1 MSWTTISY
9 NWKFARTQV
18 LTIESEHSDPK
29 KVHDEF
35 EESFPGE
42 DLLALIEG
50 DVSSSVATFPLTK
63 WMSSL
68 SVRA

>member
-1 MSWTTISY
+1 MYWTAISY
-9 NWKFARTQV
+9 NWKFARTRV
-18 LTIESEHSDPK
+18 YTLESEHSNPK

-42 DLLALIEG
+42 DLLALMEG
-50 DVSSSVATFPLTK
+50 DMSSSIATFPLTK

-68 SVRA
+68 SADA